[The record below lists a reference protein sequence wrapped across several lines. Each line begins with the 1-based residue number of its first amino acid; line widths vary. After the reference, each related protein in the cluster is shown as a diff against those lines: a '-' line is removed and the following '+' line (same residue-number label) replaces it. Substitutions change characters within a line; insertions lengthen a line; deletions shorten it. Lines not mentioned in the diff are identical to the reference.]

1 MSNETLGQFAEQF
14 QYCAVCWSP
23 EGLHIH
29 HIVGGAGR
37 RHERYN
43 LVRLCHTCHHKV
55 HSVSGREGLS
65 HGAVLNAKRLCDDS
79 FYSPRSLAA
88 LRHRQALPYSLEPL
102 PDWAKDIRKGY
113 DPFIGEELMPINSR
127 RKGKARELELVH
139 KLKDILPASGA
150 RRAQQYSGTESAS
163 DVIATG
169 LSGLWIECK
178 GVQNLNLHKTM
189 DTSVEQC
196 GELVPVV
203 CHRKNGTGWLVSVR
217 IEDLIEFAEEVV
229 QCRKRSA

>member
-1 MSNETLGQFAEQF
+1 
-14 QYCAVCWSP
+14 
-23 EGLHIH
+23 
-29 HIVGGAGR
+29 
-37 RHERYN
+37 
-43 LVRLCHTCHHKV
+43 
-55 HSVSGREGLS
+55 
-65 HGAVLNAKRLCDDS
+65 
-79 FYSPRSLAA
+79 
-88 LRHRQALPYSLEPL
+88 L

>member
-1 MSNETLGQFAEQF
+1 MTNDTLGKFAEQF
-14 QYCAVCWSP
+14 EYCAVCWSTS
-23 EGLHIH
+23 GLHIH
-29 HIVGGAGR
+29 HLVGGAGR
-37 RHERYN
+37 KHERYN

-55 HSVSGREGLS
+55 HSVSGEKGLS

-79 FYSPRSLAA
+79 FYSPGSLAA
-88 LRHRQALPYSLEPL
+88 LRHRKALPYVLEPL
-102 PDWAKDIRKGY
+102 PSWSQDGRKGN
-113 DPFIGEELMPINSR
+113 DHLIREELMPINSR
-127 RKGKARELELVH
+127 RKGKVRELELVH
-139 KLKDILPASGA
+139 KLKEVLPECHA

-163 DVIATG
+163 DVIAPG

-196 GELVPVV
+196 GDLVPVV

-217 IEDLIEFAEEVV
+217 IEDIIEFAEEVV
-229 QCRKRSA
+229 RCRKRSS